1 MPAEGLAVWLRACR
15 LPTMTAVEEQRVSRA
30 DRENW
35 DDQRRRQHWCESE
48 AQDRQEMEVLF
59 TFLAERCERRS
70 VLLTSNL
77 VFSKWDPIFKA
88 PMTTMAAIERRGHHA
103 TIFEF
108 TKGSFSAH
116 QATARRRSKRSLS
129 PPILKS
135 L

>member
-15 LPTMTAVEEQRVSRA
+15 LPTMTAIEEQRVSRV

-59 TFLAERCERRS
+59 TFLAERCEWRS

-77 VFSKWDPIFKA
+77 FGPPGNGPPPGWAYPI
-88 PMTTMAAIERRGHHA
+88 PTNTRIVSGISDLTPEPVSVTRRHGQCS
-103 TIFEF
+103 I
-108 TKGSFSAH
+108 S
-116 QATARRRSKRSLS
+116 
-129 PPILKS
+129 
-135 L
+135 